1 MRKSQ
6 IIMSQ
11 PVHLGLS
18 ILDISKT
25 VIHEFPYDYVRP
37 KFDENCVIWIEAALL
52 FMQKQKILIKIL

>member
-1 MRKSQ
+1 
-6 IIMSQ
+6 MSQ